1 MPLWTPIPDGKKY
14 FLTFGSR
21 ITCNIFFSDCKV
33 YYNIMMKM
41 TYLFY
46 FLHNKMRKK
55 FNEMISCVCTITTF
69 IFKVGRL
76 DLSIIIC
83 MII

>member
-1 MPLWTPIPDGKKY
+1 MPLWTPIPDEKKY

-33 YYNIMMKM
+33 YYNIMIKM

-46 FLHNKMRKK
+46 F
-55 FNEMISCVCTITTF
+55 FT
-69 IFKVGRL
+69 
-76 DLSIIIC
+76 
-83 MII
+83 